1 MLARRVPQRI
11 RDDPP
16 LGRCGDALHTD
27 SVEDMTKPGSRLSRS
42 LAFGVATGLT
52 SLPAYDKIST
62 RNRRRIIGWGSL
74 AGALAT
80 GGAMFAASRRGVDSA
95 GADAVGAAAAAAPA
109 SVPAA
114 DAPAPSATQAARP
127 KPPLQQQLA
136 ATAGLAL
143 AGGAA
148 TAGALWFS
156 FWADRQAMQFLRKRG
171 VRAPRVWLAGGGA
184 VLGAALEFMDQAK
197 PVHSERNGQVG
208 TPDPTQPPGDA
219 EGAPI
224 FSAS

>member
-1 MLARRVPQRI
+1 
-11 RDDPP
+11 
-16 LGRCGDALHTD
+16 
-27 SVEDMTKPGSRLSRS
+27 MTKPGSRLSRS

-74 AGALAT
+74 AGAVAA

-95 GADAVGAAAAAAPA
+95 GADAVGAAAPA

-114 DAPAPSATQAARP
+114 DAPAPSAAQAARP
-127 KPPLQQQLA
+127 QPALQQKLA

-197 PVHSERNGQVG
+197 PDDSERNGQVG
-208 TPDPTQPPGDA
+208 APDPTQPPGDA